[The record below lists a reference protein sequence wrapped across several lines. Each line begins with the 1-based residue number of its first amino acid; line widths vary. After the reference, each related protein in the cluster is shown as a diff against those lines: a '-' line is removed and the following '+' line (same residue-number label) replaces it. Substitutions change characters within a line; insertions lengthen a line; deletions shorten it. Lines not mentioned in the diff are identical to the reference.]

1 MEFRSFTGL
10 ASQYKRFIEGL
21 FRIFHPIISLQRK
34 GIKFEWNFDCEKSF
48 QHLKALLTTTL
59 ILKIVDPNGD
69 FMVCTYACREG
80 LGGVL
85 TKNGHVVCYESKDHE
100 KNYVAH
106 DRESAAIIHPLKMWI
121 HYLMGHRFELQTYH
135 YGLRHLFEQLNQN
148 ARQIRWLK
156 LLAEYDFE
164 IKYIKGKE
172 NKVANFLSQRVHL
185 MHASTVSICKFSN
198 NICNFLNNLPSQ
210 N

>member
-1 MEFRSFTGL
+1 
-10 ASQYKRFIEGL
+10 
-21 FRIFHPIISLQRK
+21 
-34 GIKFEWNFDCEKSF
+34 
-48 QHLKALLTTTL
+48 
-59 ILKIVDPNGD
+59 
-69 FMVCTYACREG
+69 
-80 LGGVL
+80 
-85 TKNGHVVCYESKDHE
+85 
-100 KNYVAH
+100 
-106 DRESAAIIHPLKMWI
+106 MWP
-121 HYLMGHRFELQTYH
+121 
-135 YGLRHLFEQLNQN
+135 
-148 ARQIRWLK
+148 K